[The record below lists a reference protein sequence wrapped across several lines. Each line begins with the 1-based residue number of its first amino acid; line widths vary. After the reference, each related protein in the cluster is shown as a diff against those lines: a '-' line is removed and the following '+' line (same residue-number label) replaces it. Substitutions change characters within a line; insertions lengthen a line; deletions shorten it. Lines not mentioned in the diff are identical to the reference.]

1 MSQDGEK
8 EKIATILGAARK
20 RFGHYGI
27 AKTTM
32 SEIASDIGMSK
43 ASLYYYFPDKEHLF
57 VAVIRM
63 EMDVFISE
71 MEKVVATSI
80 TATQK
85 LELYLQKR
93 FVYFQELVN
102 LWRVTGANHD
112 TIKPAYVACNKEFE
126 QRERKIIEQVLQ
138 AGVSAKEFST
148 IEVPKYA
155 QLFTSSLQGLRV
167 LMIKQ
172 RDSFQLTQEDYAELH
187 YYQTLLTQVF
197 VKGISNK

>member
-1 MSQDGEK
+1 MVQDAEK
-8 EKIATILGAARK
+8 EKISTILVAARR

-57 VAVIRM
+57 VAVIRV

-71 MEKVVATSI
+71 MEKVIPTSI
-80 TATQK
+80 TATEK
-85 LELYLQKR
+85 LQRYLKKR

-102 LWRVTGANHD
+102 LWKVTGANHD
-112 TIKPAYVACNKEFE
+112 TVKPVYASCNKEFE
-126 QRERKIIEQVLQ
+126 QRERKIIEEILQ
-138 AGVSAKEFST
+138 AGIASKEFSK
-148 IEVPKYA
+148 IDVSKHA
-155 QLFTSSLQGLRV
+155 QLFVSSLQGLRV

-172 RDSFQLTQEDYAELH
+172 RDSFLLTPEDYAELSE
-187 YYQTLLTQVF
+187 YQTLLTQVF
-197 VKGISNK
+197 VKGISNR